1 MLSEIKEN
9 DIILIQEPYI
19 NKNGYIPDV
28 PKSHKQLMVT
38 KNSKEIRRSAI
49 LIPIEMAKCTMM
61 LNGLSNKDITTL
73 ICEINKNTKII
84 ITSIYMDKEED
95 IPIQMLEKISS
106 FAKDKK
112 AALIM
117 GSDTNAHSKI
127 WGCTNKQDNKCS
139 RSPKL
144 IEFITKYNLFIENK
158 PELNIPTFDS
168 PVGRSS
174 IDLTITNEKANKLV
188 TNWDIKMNNVSDHNT
203 IVFELNMGNITAHN
217 YRSIKNCDWEVFN
230 KELNTFIKES
240 DKVLYPL
247 TKNTAIDHKMEN
259 ITDILVKCYEKACPI
274 KIMKYKTKIPWW
286 NSDLTIL
293 KNKAKKRRRKAI
305 KSRASED
312 WSKFKESDQAYNKE
326 IKKAKNQSWKEFCS
340 ETVKLKD
347 LAKIPKTSN
356 KSEEQLNCLEKP
368 DGSLTTQADETLLV
382 LADTLFPDTEEDE
395 ISFEKEEDASATD
408 KRIKDILNE
417 KKSR

>member
-1 MLSEIKEN
+1 ML
-9 DIILIQEPYI
+9 
-19 NKNGYIPDV
+19 
-28 PKSHKQLMVT
+28 
-38 KNSKEIRRSAI
+38 
-49 LIPIEMAKCTMM
+49 
-61 LNGLSNKDITTL
+61 
-73 ICEINKNTKII
+73 II
-84 ITSIYMDKEED
+84 I
-95 IPIQMLEKISS
+95 
-106 FAKDKK
+106 
-112 AALIM
+112 
-117 GSDTNAHSKI
+117 KI

-144 IEFITKYNLFIENK
+144 IEFITKYNLFIENN

-395 ISFEKEEDASATD
+395 ISFEKKEDASATD